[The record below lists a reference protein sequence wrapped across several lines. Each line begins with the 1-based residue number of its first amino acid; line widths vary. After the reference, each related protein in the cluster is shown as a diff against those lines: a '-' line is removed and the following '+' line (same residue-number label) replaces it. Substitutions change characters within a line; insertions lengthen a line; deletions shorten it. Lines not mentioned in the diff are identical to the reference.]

1 MIFRWNVMARH
12 SEYSVN
18 LAPQPRTI
26 GRAYTDLILAYDW
39 RRVTRDISSDGCL
52 VSAQV
57 TILYEHTE
65 ALIRLQDLLKLPTT
79 TDNRVKI
86 VVKQL
91 DFNNKEKNMC
101 VLFSLL

>member
-1 MIFRWNVMARH
+1 MARH

-39 RRVTRDISSDGCL
+39 RRVTRGYYIYISIFYIYI
-52 VSAQV
+52 SAQV

-65 ALIRLQDLLKLPTT
+65 ALIRLQDLLKLPTA
-79 TDNRVKI
+79 TDNRVRI

-101 VLFSLL
+101 VIFWQKA

>member
-1 MIFRWNVMARH
+1 M
-12 SEYSVN
+12 
-18 LAPQPRTI
+18 
-26 GRAYTDLILAYDW
+26 
-39 RRVTRDISSDGCL
+39 
-52 VSAQV
+52 SAQV

-101 VLFSLL
+101 VVFSL